1 MDPGHPEAQAVAVR
15 SGTLVGVGPDSEIL
29 GLAGMQTS
37 RVDLNGKAMLPGFY
51 DAHGHFPS
59 SGISAVHHANCNSP
73 PMGQVERI
81 ADIVELLRAKASTT
95 PRGQWVVGR
104 GYDDTL
110 LDEGR
115 HPTRADLDRATDDH
129 PVCIHHV
136 SGHLLAANALA
147 LEAAGIDRNTA
158 DPEGGVIRRDAKTG
172 EPDGVLE
179 ETALGIVRGLI
190 PPLNDSEWLEGL
202 DHAVAEFARRGVT
215 TAVIAGCDSTA
226 ISRLLGAV
234 ESGRLPLRVV
244 CMARKGSLHTVP
256 AGDRL
261 RLGAV
266 KMFHDGSIQGYTG
279 YLGRPYHVP
288 FRGDRSYRGYPTRT
302 REELA
307 RMVKEALAA
316 GSQVA
321 IHGNGDGAIDD
332 ILFAYREA
340 LEAHPRNDCR
350 HRIEHCQMARED
362 QLDVMQELGVTPSFF
377 VQHTYYWGDRHRAIF
392 MGPDRADRMSPLRS
406 ARDRGIRFTIHN
418 DSPVTPI
425 NPLFSLWSAVNRVSR
440 SGRCI
445 GEAQRISAA
454 EALPSVTRDAAWQNF
469 EEDVKGTIEVGKLAD
484 LVVLDRSP
492 LEVDP
497 SELKDIEVLETIVGG
512 VSVYKKDSK

>member
-1 MDPGHPEAQAVAVR
+1 MDPGQPEAQAVAIRGGV
-15 SGTLVGVGPDSEIL
+15 LAAVGPDSEVLPLTGPQTRRIDL
-29 GLAGMQTS
+29 G
-37 RVDLNGKAMLPGFY
+37 GKTVLPGFY

-59 SGISAVHHANCNSP
+59 SGISAVHYANCNSP
-73 PMGQVERI
+73 PMGPVERI
-81 ADIVELLRAKASTT
+81 ADILDLLRARASTT
-95 PRGQWVVGR
+95 PRGRWVVGR

-110 LDEGR
+110 LAEGR
-115 HPTRADLDRATDDH
+115 HPTRIDLDRATGDH

-136 SGHLLAANALA
+136 SGHLLAANSLA
-147 LEAAGIDRNTA
+147 LEAAGIDRTTP
-158 DPEGGVIRRDAKTG
+158 DPEGGVIRRDSKTG

-179 ETALGIVRGLI
+179 ETALSLVRGLA
-190 PPLNDSEWLEGL
+190 PPLRDDEWLQGL
-202 DHAVAEFARRGVT
+202 DHAVEEFARRGVT

-226 ISRLLGAV
+226 VSRLLGAID
-234 ESGRLPLRVV
+234 SGRLPIRVV
-244 CMARKGSLHTVP
+244 SMTGKGSPRTEP
-256 AGDRL
+256 GSNFL

-279 YLGRPYHVP
+279 YLSRPYHVP
-288 FRGDRSYRGYPTRT
+288 FKGDRSYRGYPTRA

-307 RMVKEALAA
+307 RTVREAHGA

-332 ILFAYREA
+332 ILFAYRGA
-340 LEAHPRNDCR
+340 LDTQPREDCR
-350 HRIEHCQMARED
+350 HRIEHCQMARDD
-362 QLDVMQELGVTPSFF
+362 QLDAMQELGVTPSFF

-406 ARDRGIRFTIHN
+406 ALDRGIRFTIHN

-425 NPLFSLWSAVNRVSR
+425 NPLFSLWSAVNRISR

-445 GEAQRISAA
+445 GEAQRTSVA
-454 EALPSVTRDAAWQNF
+454 EALPSITRDAAWQNF

-484 LVVLDRSP
+484 LVILDRNP
-492 LEVDP
+492 LEVNP
-497 SELKDIEVLETIVGG
+497 LELKDIEVLETIVGG
-512 VSVYKKDSK
+512 VSVYRKGS